1 MNAIVASELNYCFM
15 QGIKPNFSELSRK
28 YDIDRHTLK
37 KHYESGGQKQRKK
50 RTYSSMLDKY
60 YDVIVEKLKI
70 SGITYIGIYKLLV
83 DRYSYKGSYSLLKNY
98 IMKKGLKKEKT
109 KRIHIRYETPPANQ
123 LQVDWKENL
132 KIITKH
138 GEVIEFNLFAAT
150 LGYSRLHKFV
160 YSESKTR
167 EGFMRCLIDTLYT
180 IGGLPEE
187 ILTDNMKAIV
197 SIEGNKKYKYNEII
211 QFEKDLG
218 IKIRLCKVRT
228 PETKG
233 KVESSNRFVNR
244 LLAYNNEIEDKN
256 ELIKII
262 DKLNKDINEEINQE
276 TNVPPIVLFKKE
288 KKYLKPLPNN
298 HVLDSYIVIEAIC
311 TVPSTLLVP
320 FHGSKY
326 SVPAKYL
333 NKRVKLIKEN
343 NLLYIYYNTELIRTH
358 EISKRKNNYN
368 KEDYYEGIKQSI
380 KRSEKS
386 IEEITEENLKLLG
399 DINK

>member
-60 YDVIVEKLKI
+60 YDVIVDKLKI

-109 KRIHIRYETPPANQ
+109 KKTHVRYETPPAKQ
-123 LQVDWKENL
+123 LQADWKENL
-132 KIITKH
+132 KIITRH

-150 LGYSRLHKFV
+150 LGYSRLHNFV

-197 SIEGNKKYKYNEII
+197 SIEGNKRYKYNEII

-288 KKYLKPLPNN
+288 KEYLKPLPNN
-298 HVLDSYIVIEAIC
+298 HVLDSYIVIEATC

-358 EISKRKNNYN
+358 EISNRKNNYN
-368 KEDYYEGIKQSI
+368 KEDYYEGLKQSI